1 MALTSGFFNSVSG
14 DRLYNA
20 DQMSEYFDGI
30 LTSGVYPNVG
40 NALAVTALTGMT
52 VTVGTGRALINS
64 RWMYNDT
71 PYTLTLNAASPTLNR
86 IDAIVVRY
94 DESARSI
101 TLAVKTGTATSAP
114 VAPTM
119 TRTSA
124 VKEYALAYVEVNA
137 LTTTIT
143 SSMITDKR
151 ADAAVCGWV
160 SLALG
165 GGARTLVKTESKYNT
180 TESTTQLVITNSNY
194 SNNASIII
202 EYDAEIK
209 IEGTD
214 YTVSN
219 GVITFSSPVPE
230 GHHITVV
237 CLSII

>member
-1 MALTSGFFNSVSG
+1 MAVTSGFFNSISG
-14 DRLYNA
+14 DRKYNA
-20 DQMSEYFDGI
+20 DQMSEYFDGMF
-30 LTSGVYPNVG
+30 TSGVYSTVG
-40 NALAVTALTGMT
+40 NALAVTAMTGMS
-52 VTVGTGRALINS
+52 VTVGTGRALING
-64 RWMYNDT
+64 RWMYNDEA
-71 PYTLTLNAASPTLNR
+71 YNLMIDAASPTLNR

-101 TLAVKTGTATSAP
+101 TLAVKKGAAASAP
-114 VAPTM
+114 VPPTM

-124 VKEYALAYVEVNA
+124 VKEYALAYIAVNA

-143 SSMITDKR
+143 QGMITDKR
-151 ADAAVCGWV
+151 ADATVCGWV

-165 GGARTLVKTESKYNT
+165 GGARTLTKTESKYNT
-180 TESTTQLVITNSNY
+180 TESTTQLVITNPNY
-194 SNNASIII
+194 SNSASIII
-202 EYDAEIK
+202 ERDGEIK

-230 GHHITVV
+230 GHHVTVV